1 MDSPIRFR
9 FKIAISACYHNSRN
23 TLECWR
29 NALKR
34 SVEGGGG
41 VGAAETRPDEAGKNI
56 TNASAKQRKFF
67 FATDSAEK
75 NTYLFFSVL
84 QFQFLAGI
92 FFIHQHEVIRV
103 RIVRHRRSLVVLL
116 IMSLLLLCRKYC
128 RYEIV
133 YCCFY
138 FCSC

>member
-1 MDSPIRFR
+1 MGSPIRFR

-23 TLECWR
+23 TLERWR

-56 TNASAKQRKFF
+56 TNASAQQRKFF
-67 FATDSAEK
+67 SLLTQQKKHVFI
-75 NTYLFFSVL
+75 FFCSSISISC
-84 QFQFLAGI
+84 GY

>member
-1 MDSPIRFR
+1 MGSTIRFR

-23 TLECWR
+23 TLECWWKT
-29 NALKR
+29 LKR

-41 VGAAETRPDEAGKNI
+41 ERWSSRAETGRIWEKYQMLLQSRG
-56 TNASAKQRKFF
+56 SF

-75 NTYLFFSVL
+75 NTYILFSVL

-103 RIVRHRRSLVVLL
+103 RIVRHRRSSVG
-116 IMSLLLLCRKYC
+116 C
-128 RYEIV
+128 IV
-133 YCCFY
+133 DNVAAVIV
-138 FCSC
+138 